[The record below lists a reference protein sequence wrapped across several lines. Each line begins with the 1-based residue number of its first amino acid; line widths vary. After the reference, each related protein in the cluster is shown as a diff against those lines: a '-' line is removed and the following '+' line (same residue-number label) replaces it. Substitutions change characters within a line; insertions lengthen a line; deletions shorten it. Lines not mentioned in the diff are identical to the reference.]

1 MKWLINWGVK
11 KYAVNIVNDALAKYN
26 VNVDRARAIVAQYA
40 NKLRLLLDF
49 LDRLD
54 DYGDSLDFS
63 DQGEFIISF
72 AEQFKHEVYGEEGST
87 DKPPWPPCAS
97 IISIVFANEQ

>member
-26 VNVDRARAIVAQYA
+26 VNVDRARAIVATYA

-54 DYGDSLDFS
+54 KKLADGKLD
-63 DQGEFIISF
+63 E
-72 AEQFKHEVYGEEGST
+72 AEADALIADAKEIGT
-87 DKPPWPPCAS
+87 ALT
-97 IISIVFANEQ
+97 A

>member
-11 KYAVNIVNDALAKYN
+11 KYAVNIVNDALDRYN
-26 VNVDRARAIVAQYA
+26 VNVDRARAIVATYA

-54 DYGDSLDFS
+54 KKLADGKLTED
-63 DQGEFIISF
+63 E
-72 AEQFKHEVYGEEGST
+72 
-87 DKPPWPPCAS
+87 
-97 IISIVFANEQ
+97 ANELIKDAKAIGTALTA

>member
-11 KYAVNIVNDALAKYN
+11 KYVLEIVNKALDRYN
-26 VNVDRARAIVAQYA
+26 VNIDRARAIVAQYA

-54 DYGDSLDFS
+54 AKLADGKLTEEEAD
-63 DQGEFIISF
+63 EIV
-72 AEQFKHEVYGEEGST
+72 AEATKLAKELT
-87 DKPPWPPCAS
+87 A
-97 IISIVFANEQ
+97 

>member
-54 DYGDSLDFS
+54 KKLADGKLTEDEADALIKDAKEI
-63 DQGEFIISF
+63 GT
-72 AEQFKHEVYGEEGST
+72 ALT
-87 DKPPWPPCAS
+87 A
-97 IISIVFANEQ
+97 

>member
-54 DYGDSLDFS
+54 KKLADGKLTEEEAD
-63 DQGEFIISF
+63 EIV
-72 AEQFKHEVYGEEGST
+72 AEAAKLAKELT
-87 DKPPWPPCAS
+87 A
-97 IISIVFANEQ
+97 

>member
-54 DYGDSLDFS
+54 KKLADGKLDEYEA
-63 DQGEFIISF
+63 DALI
-72 AEQFKHEVYGEEGST
+72 T
-87 DKPPWPPCAS
+87 DAKEIGTALT
-97 IISIVFANEQ
+97 A

>member
-26 VNVDRARAIVAQYA
+26 VNVDRARAIVATYA

-54 DYGDSLDFS
+54 KKLADGKLTEDEADAL
-63 DQGEFIISF
+63 I
-72 AEQFKHEVYGEEGST
+72 T
-87 DKPPWPPCAS
+87 DAKEIGTALT
-97 IISIVFANEQ
+97 A

>member
-26 VNVDRARAIVAQYA
+26 VNVDRARAIVALYA

-54 DYGDSLDFS
+54 KKLADGKLD
-63 DQGEFIISF
+63 E
-72 AEQFKHEVYGEEGST
+72 AEADALIT
-87 DKPPWPPCAS
+87 DAKA
-97 IISIVFANEQ
+97 IGKALTA

>member
-26 VNVDRARAIVAQYA
+26 VNVDRARVIVAQYA
-40 NKLRLLLDF
+40 GKLRLLLDF

-54 DYGDSLDFS
+54 KKLADGKLTEDEADAL
-63 DQGEFIISF
+63 I
-72 AEQFKHEVYGEEGST
+72 T
-87 DKPPWPPCAS
+87 DAKA
-97 IISIVFANEQ
+97 IGTALTA

>member
-26 VNVDRARAIVAQYA
+26 GNVDRARAIVTQYA

-54 DYGDSLDFS
+54 KKLADGKLDN
-63 DQGEFIISF
+63 DEADALITE
-72 AEQFKHEVYGEEGST
+72 AT
-87 DKPPWPPCAS
+87 DLGKALT
-97 IISIVFANEQ
+97 A

>member
-1 MKWLINWGVK
+1 MKWLIHPIQSLKDWGVK
-11 KYAVNIVNDALAKYN
+11 KFALDITNKALDRYN

-54 DYGDSLDFS
+54 KKLADGKLTEEEAD
-63 DQGEFIISF
+63 EIV
-72 AEQFKHEVYGEEGST
+72 AEATKLAKELT
-87 DKPPWPPCAS
+87 A
-97 IISIVFANEQ
+97 

>member
-1 MKWLINWGVK
+1 MKWLISWGVK

-26 VNVDRARAIVAQYA
+26 VNVDRARAIVATYA

-54 DYGDSLDFS
+54 KKLADGKLTEDEADAL
-63 DQGEFIISF
+63 I
-72 AEQFKHEVYGEEGST
+72 T
-87 DKPPWPPCAS
+87 DAKEIGTALT
-97 IISIVFANEQ
+97 A

>member
-26 VNVDRARAIVAQYA
+26 VNVDRARAIVATYA

-54 DYGDSLDFS
+54 KKLADGKLT
-63 DQGEFIISF
+63 
-72 AEQFKHEVYGEEGST
+72 EEEADAIT
-87 DKPPWPPCAS
+87 DEAVKLAKELT
-97 IISIVFANEQ
+97 A

>member
-54 DYGDSLDFS
+54 KKLADGKLTEDEADALIT
-63 DQGEFIISF
+63 E
-72 AEQFKHEVYGEEGST
+72 AT
-87 DKPPWPPCAS
+87 DLGKVLTA
-97 IISIVFANEQ
+97 

>member
-26 VNVDRARAIVAQYA
+26 VNVDRARAIVATYA

-54 DYGDSLDFS
+54 KKLADGKLDE
-63 DQGEFIISF
+63 DEADALIADAKAIGT
-72 AEQFKHEVYGEEGST
+72 ALT
-87 DKPPWPPCAS
+87 A
-97 IISIVFANEQ
+97 

>member
-26 VNVDRARAIVAQYA
+26 VNVDRARAIVATYA
-40 NKLRLLLDF
+40 GKLRLLLDF

-54 DYGDSLDFS
+54 KKLADGKLTEDEADAL
-63 DQGEFIISF
+63 I
-72 AEQFKHEVYGEEGST
+72 T
-87 DKPPWPPCAS
+87 DAKA
-97 IISIVFANEQ
+97 IGTALTA

>member
-1 MKWLINWGVK
+1 MKRLINWGVK

-26 VNVDRARAIVAQYA
+26 VNVDRARAIVATYA

-54 DYGDSLDFS
+54 KKLADGKLD
-63 DQGEFIISF
+63 E
-72 AEQFKHEVYGEEGST
+72 AEADALIADAKEIGSALT
-87 DKPPWPPCAS
+87 A
-97 IISIVFANEQ
+97 

>member
-54 DYGDSLDFS
+54 KKLADGKLD
-63 DQGEFIISF
+63 E
-72 AEQFKHEVYGEEGST
+72 AEADALIT
-87 DKPPWPPCAS
+87 DAKA
-97 IISIVFANEQ
+97 IGTALTA

>member
-26 VNVDRARAIVAQYA
+26 VNVDRARAIVATYA
-40 NKLRLLLDF
+40 GKLRLLLDF

-54 DYGDSLDFS
+54 AKLADGKLTEEEADEIVAEAKKLA
-63 DQGEFIISF
+63 GELT
-72 AEQFKHEVYGEEGST
+72 A
-87 DKPPWPPCAS
+87 
-97 IISIVFANEQ
+97 

>member
-54 DYGDSLDFS
+54 KKLADGKLD
-63 DQGEFIISF
+63 E
-72 AEQFKHEVYGEEGST
+72 AEADALITEAT
-87 DKPPWPPCAS
+87 DLGKALT
-97 IISIVFANEQ
+97 A

>member
-11 KYAVNIVNDALAKYN
+11 KYAVNIVNDALATYN

-54 DYGDSLDFS
+54 KKLADGKLTEDEADALITDAK
-63 DQGEFIISF
+63 EI
-72 AEQFKHEVYGEEGST
+72 GSALT
-87 DKPPWPPCAS
+87 A
-97 IISIVFANEQ
+97 

>member
-54 DYGDSLDFS
+54 KKLADGKLTEDEADALIADAKEI
-63 DQGEFIISF
+63 GT
-72 AEQFKHEVYGEEGST
+72 ALT
-87 DKPPWPPCAS
+87 A
-97 IISIVFANEQ
+97 

>member
-11 KYAVNIVNDALAKYN
+11 KYVLEIVNKALDRYN

-40 NKLRLLLDF
+40 GKLRLLLDF

-54 DYGDSLDFS
+54 KKIADGKLDN
-63 DQGEFIISF
+63 
-72 AEQFKHEVYGEEGST
+72 
-87 DKPPWPPCAS
+87 
-97 IISIVFANEQ
+97 NEADALITEAIDLGKALAA

>member
-54 DYGDSLDFS
+54 KKLADGKLD
-63 DQGEFIISF
+63 E
-72 AEQFKHEVYGEEGST
+72 AEADALITEAIDLGT
-87 DKPPWPPCAS
+87 ALT
-97 IISIVFANEQ
+97 A

>member
-26 VNVDRARAIVAQYA
+26 VNVDRARAIVATYA

-54 DYGDSLDFS
+54 KKLADGKLD
-63 DQGEFIISF
+63 E
-72 AEQFKHEVYGEEGST
+72 AEADALIADAKAIGT
-87 DKPPWPPCAS
+87 ALT
-97 IISIVFANEQ
+97 A

>member
-54 DYGDSLDFS
+54 KKLADGKLTEDEADAL
-63 DQGEFIISF
+63 I
-72 AEQFKHEVYGEEGST
+72 T
-87 DKPPWPPCAS
+87 DAKA
-97 IISIVFANEQ
+97 IGTALTA

>member
-26 VNVDRARAIVAQYA
+26 VNVDRARAIVATYA

-54 DYGDSLDFS
+54 KKLADGKLTETEAD
-63 DQGEFIISF
+63 
-72 AEQFKHEVYGEEGST
+72 A
-87 DKPPWPPCAS
+87 
-97 IISIVFANEQ
+97 IVSEAAKLAKELTA